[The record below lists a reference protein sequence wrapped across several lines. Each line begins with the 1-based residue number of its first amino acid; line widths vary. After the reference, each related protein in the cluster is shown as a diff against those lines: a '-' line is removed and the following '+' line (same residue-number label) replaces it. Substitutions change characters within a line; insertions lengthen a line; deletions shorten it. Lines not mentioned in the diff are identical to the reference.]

1 MRRGLSII
9 GLLVGVVCMFVL
21 YVIMAESLKGP
32 LTGTTKDGGY
42 VANSAPRMQDMMQLR
57 NLMQGLQMKSGSSGQ
72 SYPRPS
78 ELTDDVSDDTTA
90 NLFSLLVAQRYV
102 SPDAL
107 ISSMDAGLVEPM
119 NDYAWGTWNPSR
131 GEYWDDAFRADLDDV
146 SNVSYAHMVLY
157 GDRLDHWSSRR
168 MDSNFPLLGNRGPRD
183 GVASTD
189 SWACLEDGSWA
200 GQIAYGDGHV
210 DLLMGTSQARRAGP
224 HSEDHYF
231 RIDDEDRH
239 GDAILGFTSD
249 MDEDGPTLQWD

>member
-21 YVIMAESLKGP
+21 YVILAESLKGP
-32 LTGTTKDGGY
+32 LTGTGQDGGY

-57 NLMQGLQMKSGSSGQ
+57 NLMQGMQMKSGSSGQ

-90 NLFSLLVAQRYV
+90 NLFSLLVAERYV

-107 ISSMDAGLVEPM
+107 ISPMDAGLVEPM
-119 NDYAWGTWNPSR
+119 KDYAWGTWDPSR
-131 GEYWDDAFRADLDDV
+131 GKYWDDAFRADLDDV

-168 MDSNFPLLGNRGPRD
+168 MDSGFPLLGNRGPRD
-183 GVASTD
+183 GVESTD

-210 DLLMGTSQARRAGP
+210 ELRIGTAQARRSGSVGA
-224 HSEDHYF
+224 DQYF
-231 RIDDEDRH
+231 RIDDADRH
-239 GDAILGFTSD
+239 SDAILGFTAE